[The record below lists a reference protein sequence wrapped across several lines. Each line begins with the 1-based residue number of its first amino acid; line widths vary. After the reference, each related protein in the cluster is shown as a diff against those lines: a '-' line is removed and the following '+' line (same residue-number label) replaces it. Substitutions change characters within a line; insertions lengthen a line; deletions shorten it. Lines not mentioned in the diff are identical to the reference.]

1 MEFVAG
7 MFFQVMEL
15 TGFTICA
22 WAAVRA
28 IPETVP
34 AEQWKRL
41 LAWLGYAF
49 LSIAIPSLWFNDGI
63 TMVVLCIYYLLIGRF
78 FYFRSKMAAVC
89 QVIYIAVM
97 FGTQYIAIY
106 LSAYCYRIFELEF
119 QNYMYLI
126 SVLKILLLIPAVL
139 VMRAV
144 TRRRF
149 KDSPYVK
156 IRGMVIVPV
165 FSMALLFLH
174 NISSDIFLLR
184 YGYHWMLIF
193 SAMLIVINV
202 YCLYFWYDVEKNGEL
217 KHRLELMEQQRELTV
232 QYYEDLEENYSE
244 SRKIIHDIRNHLHA
258 IERKYELEQ
267 SGYIDDVHAMLNS
280 LGMKFYTENRMLN
293 IILNDKL
300 KMLPSEQVDCNLGG
314 ISLEFLSDMDI
325 TTIFANLLGN
335 AVEAGRGKTDFFLKI
350 RGNEIQDFT
359 VVKITNRMYD
369 TYREGKSSKSGHDGI
384 GLQNVKATLE
394 KYQGEMNICAEDGIF
409 TVSLMFGAGQ
419 GQAGKRSGGKRSP
432 EQKGACQEN
441 TEQGDGRG

>member
-49 LSIAIPSLWFNDGI
+49 LSIVIPSLWFNDGI

-165 FSMALLFLH
+165 FSMALLFLY

-202 YCLYFWYDVEKNGEL
+202 
-217 KHRLELMEQQRELTV
+217 
-232 QYYEDLEENYSE
+232 
-244 SRKIIHDIRNHLHA
+244 
-258 IERKYELEQ
+258 
-267 SGYIDDVHAMLNS
+267 
-280 LGMKFYTENRMLN
+280 
-293 IILNDKL
+293 
-300 KMLPSEQVDCNLGG
+300 
-314 ISLEFLSDMDI
+314 
-325 TTIFANLLGN
+325 
-335 AVEAGRGKTDFFLKI
+335 
-350 RGNEIQDFT
+350 
-359 VVKITNRMYD
+359 
-369 TYREGKSSKSGHDGI
+369 
-384 GLQNVKATLE
+384 
-394 KYQGEMNICAEDGIF
+394 
-409 TVSLMFGAGQ
+409 
-419 GQAGKRSGGKRSP
+419 
-432 EQKGACQEN
+432 
-441 TEQGDGRG
+441 